1 MNARVGH
8 LKLSITVIFVALGL
22 AGIYLAPGSRLA
34 GTTSSAQ
41 EALKST
47 KSPADVTKNPAPDT
61 RNGLMP
67 DSPAA
72 FDPNWERAYD
82 QYQPLGKV
90 LKPYPRLGPGDL
102 LRDENGKPTLELY
115 RFGGPGY
122 SSYASIDDVGDFNE
136 FYGRLSEQKPQ
147 LMALVKDYMNYRYDF
162 SGRVDPTATM
172 SRSKPLPVGPVVRLT
187 AANVKD
193 MAAEDQGKCK
203 DIKIESWEDFDK
215 YTAET
220 IRRCGLFPEGFR
232 PLAHPLQSNGH
243 MLFPE

>member
-47 KSPADVTKNPAPDT
+47 KSPAGVAKNPSTNTGD
-61 RNGLMP
+61 GLMP
-67 DSPAA
+67 DSQAA

-82 QYQPLGKV
+82 QYQPVGKV

-115 RFGGPGY
+115 RFDGPGH
-122 SSYASIDDVGDFNE
+122 SSHASIDDVGDFNE
-136 FYGRLSEQKPQ
+136 FYGRLSEQKPK
-147 LMALVKDYMNYRYDF
+147 LMALVKDYMNYSYDF
-162 SGRVDPTATM
+162 SGRGDPTATL
-172 SRSKPLPVGPVVRLT
+172 SRSKALPAGP
-187 AANVKD
+187 
-193 MAAEDQGKCK
+193 G
-203 DIKIESWEDFDK
+203 
-215 YTAET
+215 
-220 IRRCGLFPEGFR
+220 GLLNAGNEYGQPREGPR
-232 PLAHPLQSNGH
+232 
-243 MLFPE
+243 